1 MPFYNYGNEMLALD
15 LLGTIYLLHEYN
27 LNTYTPTPPHHHH
40 NHHRQE
46 TEIIKI
52 IPIPRF
58 LPLLLAFHL
67 LYMSTVQYA
76 SLNAGVIF
84 FINNS
89 SIIDVHITV
98 Q

>member
-15 LLGTIYLLHEYN
+15 LLGTIYLFQEYN
-27 LNTYTPTPPHHHH
+27 LNTYTPTPPPPPQPSSPRDL
-40 NHHRQE
+40 NHQDNPHSPFSP
-46 TEIIKI
+46 T
-52 IPIPRF
+52 F
-58 LPLLLAFHL
+58 AGFS
-67 LYMSTVQYA
+67 STIHVYSA
-76 SLNAGVIF
+76 IRLSKCWSYF